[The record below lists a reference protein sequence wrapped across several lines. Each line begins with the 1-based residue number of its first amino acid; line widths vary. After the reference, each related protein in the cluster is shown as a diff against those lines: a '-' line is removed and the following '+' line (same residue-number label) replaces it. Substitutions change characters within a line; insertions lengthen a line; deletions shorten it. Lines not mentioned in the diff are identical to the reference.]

1 MGIFDTFRT
10 LRTTSDTLADP
21 QVSAAYENLFNPN
34 WWSAQPTIRVS
45 RARSLQVP
53 SVARGR
59 NIICGTAGSL
69 YLHRYSKYD
78 NRLLPEIPLQYQPDP
93 QYPASVTWSYI
104 FDSMLFYGGAYC
116 QVISMYSDNRIQH
129 FRWIDPELITEN
141 TDGNGNV
148 LSYNYNGTQLP
159 LKGVG
164 SIIYFP
170 SFEDGLL
177 VRAGTT
183 IETALELEQA
193 ANRSAKEPTPQVILQ
208 NTGVDLPASKV
219 ADLLAG
225 WKAARRERA
234 TAYLNAHMDV
244 KTVGF
249 NARENQLVE
258 ARQFHASELARAMSL
273 PSYFLGVE
281 TNSMTYSNVESVRRD
296 LIDLT
301 LRPFIVAVENR
312 MNMNDFSP
320 RDIVF
325 RFDLDSFLRGNAT
338 ERVKIVID
346 LLNAGI
352 IDLAEARMMED
363 LSPRGE
369 NETTI

>member
-1 MGIFDTFRT
+1 MGIFDN
-10 LRTTSDTLADP
+10 LRNIRAVDSTLADP
-21 QVSAAYENLFNPN
+21 QISAAYENLFNPN

-45 RARSLQVP
+45 RARALQVP
-53 SVARGR
+53 AISRAR
-59 NIICGTAGSL
+59 NIIAGTAGSM
-69 YLHRYSKYD
+69 YLDRFSRFD

-104 FDSMLFYGGAYC
+104 YDSMLFYGGAFC

-129 FRWIDPELITEN
+129 FRWLDPELVNEN

-148 LSYNYNGTQLP
+148 ISYNYNGTQLP
-159 LKGVG
+159 LSGVG

-177 VRAGTT
+177 VKAGAT
-183 IETALELEQA
+183 IETALELEAA
-193 ANRSAKEPTPQVILQ
+193 ANRAAKEPAPQVILQ
-208 NTGVDLPASKV
+208 NTGVDLPASKIS
-219 ADLLAG
+219 DLLAG
-225 WKAARRERA
+225 WKTARQTRA
-234 TAYLNAHMDV
+234 TAYLNAHMDI

-258 ARQFHASELARAMSL
+258 ARQFHASELARACNL

-312 MNMNDFSP
+312 LNMPDFSP

-325 RFDLDSFLRGNAT
+325 RFDLDAFLRGNAT
-338 ERVKIVID
+338 ERVKVVTD
-346 LLNAGI
+346 LLTAGI
-352 IDLAEARMMED
+352 IDIAEARAMED
-363 LSPRGE
+363 LAPRGD
-369 NETTI
+369 NNAN

>member
-1 MGIFDTFRT
+1 MGILDNIRT
-10 LRTTSDTLADP
+10 IRSQDAQPEP
-21 QVSAAYENLFNPN
+21 QISAAYENLFNPN
-34 WWSAQPTIRVS
+34 WWSAQPTLRIS
-45 RARSLQVP
+45 RARALQVP
-53 SVARGR
+53 AVARAR

-69 YLHRYSKYD
+69 YLNRFNKFD
-78 NRLLPEIPLQYQPDP
+78 NRMLPEIPLQAQPDP
-93 QYPASVTWSYI
+93 AYPASVTWSYI

-116 QVISMYSDNRIQH
+116 QVISLYSDNKVQY
-129 FRWIDPELITEN
+129 FRWLDPELITEN
-141 TDGNGNV
+141 TDGNGTV
-148 LSYNYNGTQLP
+148 ISYNYNGTELP
-159 LKGVG
+159 RTGIN

-177 VRAGTT
+177 SRAGRT
-183 IETALELEQA
+183 IETALELEEA
-193 ANRSAKEPTPQVILQ
+193 ANRAAKEPAPQVVLQ

-219 ADLLAG
+219 SDMLAG

-234 TAYLNAHMDV
+234 TAYLNAHMDI
-244 KTVGF
+244 KTIGF
-249 NARENQLVE
+249 DPRSNQLVE

-312 MNMNDFSP
+312 LNMPDFST

-325 RFDLDSFLRGNAT
+325 RFDLDAFMRGNAA
-338 ERVKIVID
+338 ERVKVVTD
-346 LLNAGI
+346 LLSAGI
-352 IDLAEARMMED
+352 IDIDEARAMED
-363 LSPRGE
+363 LAPRGD
-369 NETTI
+369 NGN

>member
-1 MGIFDTFRT
+1 MGIFDNLRT
-10 LRTTSDTLADP
+10 LRTVNEGPADA
-21 QVSAAYENLFNPN
+21 QISAAYENLFNPN
-34 WWSAQPTIRVS
+34 WWSAQPIIRVS
-45 RARSLQVP
+45 RARALQVP
-53 SVARGR
+53 SVARAR
-59 NIICGTAGSL
+59 NIICGTAGSM
-69 YLHRYSKYD
+69 YLRRFSKYD

-104 FDSMLFYGGAYC
+104 FDSMLFYGGAYA

-129 FRWIDPELITEN
+129 FRWLDPELITQN

-148 LSYNYNGTQLP
+148 VSYNYNGSQLP
-159 LKGVG
+159 QSGVG
-164 SIIYFP
+164 SILYFP

-177 VRAGTT
+177 VRAGST
-183 IETALELEQA
+183 IETALELEGA
-193 ANRSAKEPTPQVILQ
+193 ANRAAKEPAPQTILQ
-208 NTGVDLPASKV
+208 NTGVDLPASKIQ
-219 ADLLAG
+219 DLLNG
-225 WKAARRERA
+225 WKTARQTRA
-234 TAYLNAHMDV
+234 TAYLNAHMDI

-249 NARENQLVE
+249 KPSEAQLVE

-312 MNMNDFSP
+312 LNMPDFGP

-338 ERVKIVID
+338 ERVKVVTD
-346 LLNAGI
+346 LLSAGI
-352 IDLAEARMMED
+352 IDVDEARMMED
-363 LSPRGE
+363 LAPRG
-369 NETTI
+369 NNAN